1 MAKIYIKKTTIELNL
16 VFKTA
21 LQMFIFIKYMKIDL
35 ISLKTNVI

>member
-21 LQMFIFIKYMKIDL
+21 LQMFFFYQIHE
-35 ISLKTNVI
+35 N